1 MSRQELYGEFAA
13 MMLSLSPKQINFGQC
28 RPVFRRAPSS
38 LTVMSR
44 LHVYSTLRGLKL
56 ILQFEPSHLDT
67 LDSPCMVI
75 HPS

>member
-1 MSRQELYGEFAA
+1 MMSRQELYGEFAA

-44 LHVYSTLRGLKL
+44 LHVYSTLRG
-56 ILQFEPSHLDT
+56 
-67 LDSPCMVI
+67 
-75 HPS
+75 